1 MFESEHSAEL
11 DRVVELLVAGR
22 SDDAEASFRETLAA
36 RSDEVA
42 QAEFLAQMQFFAER
56 CAEPWALLMLQWVA
70 AVPADDLS
78 FPAIDRARELL
89 EDRGVSAPASAKR
102 ASVEHR
108 ASLPTFQRLL
118 VEVGDLLRA
127 DGISDADRRDAIRAR
142 LTEAASL
149 GALPRTYTKLL
160 RSL

>member
-1 MFESEHSAEL
+1 L
-11 DRVVELLVAGR
+11 RAGR

-36 RSDEVA
+36 RPDEVA

-56 CAEPWALLMLQWVA
+56 CAEPWALLMLPWVA
-70 AVPADDLS
+70 AVPADDLA
-78 FPAIDRARELL
+78 FAAIDRARELL
-89 EDRGVSAPASAKR
+89 EDRGASGPASAR
-102 ASVEHR
+102 RVAVDHR

-118 VEVGDLLRA
+118 VEVGDLLHA
-127 DGISDADRRDAIRAR
+127 DGIAEVDRRDAIRAR

-149 GALPRTYTKLL
+149 GALPRKYTKLL